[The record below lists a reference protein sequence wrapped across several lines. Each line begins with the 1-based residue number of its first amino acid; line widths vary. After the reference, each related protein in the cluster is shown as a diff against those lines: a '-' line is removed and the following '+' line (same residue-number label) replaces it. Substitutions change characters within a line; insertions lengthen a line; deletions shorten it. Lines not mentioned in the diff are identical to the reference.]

1 MSTKALEEK
10 LAGLAARM
18 EKLEALVAGK
28 PGQGWKAI
36 IGTSKGDALDR
47 EAAELGAAWRAKA
60 NKRK

>member
-10 LAGLAARM
+10 VAGLTARL
-18 EKLEALVAGK
+18 EKLEALVASK

-47 EAAELGAAWRAKA
+47 EAAALGAAWRAKE